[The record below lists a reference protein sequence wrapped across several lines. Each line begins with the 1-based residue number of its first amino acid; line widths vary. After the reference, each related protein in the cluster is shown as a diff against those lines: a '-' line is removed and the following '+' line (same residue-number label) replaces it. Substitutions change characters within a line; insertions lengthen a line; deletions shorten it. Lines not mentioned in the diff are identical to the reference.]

1 LALAL
6 PDNNRMLFSSVNCSN
21 LESDNDKQ
29 RIAVQLTKEVDM
41 KALFGAAAIS
51 LSLFAA
57 SANVWAAEKGSKEE
71 AVAMVKK
78 AVALIKSDGKEKA
91 FAAIS
96 DPANTTFHDRDLY
109 IYIYDFNGVALAHGN
124 NPKMVGKP
132 LIGLKDN
139 EGKLMIKEMVE
150 LAKTKGSGWV
160 DFKWPNPVTKTVESK
175 SGYVEKVDDFLV
187 GSGIYK

>member
-1 LALAL
+1 MKTLLGAVAFSLLAMSAT
-6 PDNNRMLFSSVNCSN
+6 
-21 LESDNDKQ
+21 
-29 RIAVQLTKEVDM
+29 AY
-41 KALFGAAAIS
+41 AAD
-51 LSLFAA
+51 
-57 SANVWAAEKGSKEE
+57 KGSKDE
-71 AVAMVKK
+71 AVAMVKR

-96 DPANTTFHDRDLY
+96 DPANTSFHDRDLY
-109 IYIYDFNGVALAHGN
+109 VYVYDLNGVALAHGN

-139 EGKLMIKEMVE
+139 EGKPMIKEMVE

-160 DFKWPNPVTKTVESK
+160 DFKWPNPVTKAVESK
-175 SGYVEKVDDFLV
+175 AGYVEKVDDMLV

>member
-1 LALAL
+1 
-6 PDNNRMLFSSVNCSN
+6 
-21 LESDNDKQ
+21 
-29 RIAVQLTKEVDM
+29 M
-41 KALFGAAAIS
+41 KALFGAAALS
-51 LSLFAA
+51 LSLFAMSSTA
-57 SANVWAAEKGSKEE
+57 LAADKGTPDE

-96 DPANTTFHDRDLY
+96 DPTNTTFHDRDLY
-109 IYIYDFNGVALAHGN
+109 IYVYDLNGVALAHGN

-139 EGKLMIKEMVE
+139 EGKPMIKEMVD
-150 LAKTKGSGWV
+150 LAKSKGKGWV
-160 DFKWPNPVTKTVESK
+160 DFKWPNPVTKAVEAK
-175 SGYVEKVDDFLV
+175 SGYIEKVDDMLV

>member
-1 LALAL
+1 MKTLLSAVAFSLLA
-6 PDNNRMLFSSVNCSN
+6 MS
-21 LESDNDKQ
+21 
-29 RIAVQLTKEVDM
+29 TT
-41 KALFGAAAIS
+41 
-51 LSLFAA
+51 A
-57 SANVWAAEKGSKEE
+57 SAADKGSKEE
-71 AVAMVKK
+71 AVAMVKR

-109 IYIYDFNGVALAHGN
+109 VYAYDLNGVALAHGN

-139 EGKLMIKEMVE
+139 EGKPMIKEMVD

-160 DFKWPNPVTKTVESK
+160 DFKWPNPVTKAVESK
-175 SGYVEKVDDFLV
+175 SGYVEKVDDMFV

>member
-1 LALAL
+1 
-6 PDNNRMLFSSVNCSN
+6 
-21 LESDNDKQ
+21 
-29 RIAVQLTKEVDM
+29 M
-41 KALFGAAAIS
+41 KALFGAAALS
-51 LSLFAA
+51 LSLFAMSSTA
-57 SANVWAAEKGSKEE
+57 LAADKGTPDE

-109 IYIYDFNGVALAHGN
+109 IYVYDLNGVALAHGN

-139 EGKLMIKEMVE
+139 EGKPMIKEMVD
-150 LAKTKGSGWV
+150 LAKSKGKGWV
-160 DFKWPNPVTKTVESK
+160 DFKWPNPVTKAVEAK
-175 SGYVEKVDDFLV
+175 SGYIEKVDDMLV

>member
-1 LALAL
+1 
-6 PDNNRMLFSSVNCSN
+6 
-21 LESDNDKQ
+21 
-29 RIAVQLTKEVDM
+29 M
-41 KALFGAAAIS
+41 KALFGAAVFG
-51 LSLFAA
+51 LSMFAM
-57 SANVWAAEKGSKEE
+57 SPSVLAADKGTKEE

-96 DPANTTFHDRDLY
+96 DPSNTTFHDRDLY
-109 IYIYDFNGVALAHGN
+109 IYVYDLNGVALAHGN

-139 EGKLMIKEMVE
+139 EGKPMIKEMVD

-160 DFKWPNPVTKTVESK
+160 DFKWPNPVTKAVEAK
-175 SGYVEKVDDFLV
+175 SGYVEKVEDMLV
-187 GSGIYK
+187 GSGIYQ

>member
-1 LALAL
+1 
-6 PDNNRMLFSSVNCSN
+6 
-21 LESDNDKQ
+21 
-29 RIAVQLTKEVDM
+29 M
-41 KALFGAAAIS
+41 KALIGAAVFG
-51 LSLFAA
+51 LSMFAMSS
-57 SANVWAAEKGSKEE
+57 SALAVDKGSKEE

-96 DPANTTFHDRDLY
+96 DPSNTTFHDRDLY
-109 IYIYDFNGVALAHGN
+109 IYVYDLNGVALAHGN

-139 EGKLMIKEMVE
+139 EGKPMIKEMVD

-160 DFKWPNPVTKTVESK
+160 DFKWPNPVTKAVEAK
-175 SGYVEKVDDFLV
+175 SGYVEKVEDMLV
-187 GSGIYK
+187 GSGIYQ